1 MEGQNLGLHKFST
14 AVRIRFVEYSRNT
27 YEAYDICVQS
37 DTKRTLLKKILK
49 ILKNYTYDYDVV
61 RINYLLRVCMMH
73 IKYEYG

>member
-37 DTKRTLLKKILK
+37 DTKRTLLKNI
-49 ILKNYTYDYDVV
+49 KNFEKLYDYDVV
-61 RINYLLRVCMMH
+61 RIIIYYVCMMH
-73 IKYEYG
+73 IKL

>member
-37 DTKRTLLKKILK
+37 DTKRTLLKKILVGISLMIPFIVNIPK
-49 ILKNYTYDYDVV
+49 FDKLYIHAKKQN
-61 RINYLLRVCMMH
+61 H
-73 IKYEYG
+73 

>member
-1 MEGQNLGLHKFST
+1 MGGQNLGLHKFST

-49 ILKNYTYDYDVV
+49 ILKNYMTTMWYELIIY
-61 RINYLLRVCMMH
+61 YVCV
-73 IKYEYG
+73 